1 MVDSSSTP
9 SRQPSGVYTNMKTQ
23 PYQERTLPYL
33 KGERKLWRKRLLQ
46 GEWFREYPELFDCDD
61 LKLAMRRDKKSYE
74 FGEWLTAIHFWNKG
88 FHVLLPKYT
97 HKANEVKYQKA
108 VDLLGKKDVKKL
120 ARPGRPDLLA
130 YKDKEHLVF
139 VEVKV
144 EGDRVSRTQR
154 KMMRRIA
161 KYFGKDRH
169 VQIFVYHVRAGVRKR
184 IATRSQSHKEVE
196 RKLREGKVMSSQ
208 LFLAA

>member
-1 MVDSSSTP
+1 MGRIGTSLPSTGFPRGYSSSTP
-9 SRQPSGVYTNMKTQ
+9 SGSAVGNHGSPSVPWTF
-23 PYQERTLPYL
+23 
-33 KGERKLWRKRLLQ
+33 LW
-46 GEWFREYPELFDCDD
+46 
-61 LKLAMRRDKKSYE
+61 ATHRRI
-74 FGEWLTAIHFWNKG
+74 T
-88 FHVLLPKYT
+88 
-97 HKANEVKYQKA
+97 
-108 VDLLGKKDVKKL
+108 
-120 ARPGRPDLLA
+120 RPDSALIKNPRHQKRVVA
-130 YKDKEHLVF
+130 TRLVF